1 MMSHNIWQSSSINC
15 TIHFMDFR
23 HVVSFCLKVFNAL
36 ISLSC
41 IQTRQNVFMFQKMYN
56 YYLFG
61 LALYLIKLS
70 VRPCSLNRRKG
81 IFYTLIK
88 IWQHKSCH
96 GLLLVDTV
104 LGPLFK
110 IVTIVLNS
118 NWWTWRKSI
127 FRFIGLCHFSHQD
140 NSRSSS

>member
-1 MMSHNIWQSSSINC
+1 MMSHNIWQSSSTNC

-23 HVVSFCLKVFNAL
+23 HVINFCLKVFNAL

-41 IQTRQNVFMFQKMYN
+41 IQTRQNIFMFQKMYN

-61 LALYLIKLS
+61 LTLYLIKLS
-70 VRPCSLNRRKG
+70 VRQCSLNRRKD

-88 IWQHKSCH
+88 IWRHESCH
-96 GLLLVDTV
+96 GLLLMDTV

-118 NWWTWRKSI
+118 N
-127 FRFIGLCHFSHQD
+127 
-140 NSRSSS
+140 